1 MSPGAS
7 SPVTGKPKPVP
18 LHGGFDRFAAIAEV
32 LLAFGLVHVAWEALR
47 YFTVL
52 GKWLPHT
59 NLIPGLTMVT
69 FTFTVML
76 LSRRSLAAYGLS
88 TERWSYHLNLGLVC
102 ALTLIAV
109 EGMAWV
115 VISGHMDTRWPPA
128 PHAAHKFLRFVGL
141 TTAALPAQILVL
153 LLVWKKRGFIERIPT
168 VVTVPAISALL
179 CVLPLVAA
187 HFHRPSMWLTALSLF
202 FGSGFGEE
210 IFFRGYIQSRVDQA
224 FGCPFRLLGLDFG
237 PGLLVSSLLF
247 GLVHVLNT
255 VDYFHGRFVFGWWF
269 GVGTFFG
276 GLLFGCVRAKT
287 GSVLPGALVHGT
299 LDAFSRIA
307 SLLR

>member
-1 MSPGAS
+1 M
-7 SPVTGKPKPVP
+7 
-18 LHGGFDRFAAIAEV
+18 
-32 LLAFGLVHVAWEALR
+32 
-47 YFTVL
+47 
-52 GKWLPHT
+52 
-59 NLIPGLTMVT
+59 
-69 FTFTVML
+69 
-76 LSRRSLAAYGLS
+76 
-88 TERWSYHLNLGLVC
+88 
-102 ALTLIAV
+102 AV
-109 EGMAWV
+109 DAMAWV
-115 VISGHMDTRWPPA
+115 VISGHIDTRWPPA
-128 PHAAHKFLRFVGL
+128 PHAPDKFLRFVGL
-141 TTAALPAQILVL
+141 ATAALPARILVL
-153 LLVWKKRGFIERIPT
+153 LLVWKKRGVIERIPS
-168 VVTVPAISALL
+168 VLAIPAIFALL

-247 GLVHVLNT
+247 GLFHVLNP

-276 GLLFGCVRAKT
+276 GLFFGCVRAKT
-287 GSVLPGALVHGT
+287 GSVLPGAIVHGT
-299 LDAFSRIA
+299 LDAFSRIP